1 MANILIVEDDKDL
14 NFAYR
19 LILEREKHT
28 VESAFN
34 GEEALQKL
42 QNFQADIILLDLLM
56 PIKSGVEFLQN
67 YDIINDHPEV
77 KILVFTNIDNA
88 PEINEALRLGADKC
102 IIKAWT
108 SPQGLVKLIENMLHP
123 AETDNEDMDS
133 PADES
138 ATDSNQD
145 KKDQAAG
152 SKSGTPT

>member
-42 QNFQADIILLDLLM
+42 KDFEADIILLDLLM
-56 PIKSGVEFLQN
+56 PIKSGVEFLES
-67 YDIINDHPEV
+67 YDLTNTHPDV

-108 SPQGLVKLIENMLHP
+108 SPQGLVKLIDTMLQP
-123 AETDNEDMDS
+123 SEDE
-133 PADES
+133 PNNPKKGKKRPS
-138 ATDSNQD
+138 A
-145 KKDQAAG
+145 A
-152 SKSGTPT
+152 

>member
-19 LILEREKHT
+19 LILERESHA

-34 GEEALQKL
+34 GDEALEKL
-42 QNFQADIILLDLLM
+42 EKFEAQIILLDLLM

-67 YDIINDHPEV
+67 YDIIHEHPDV

-108 SPQGLVKLIENMLHP
+108 SPQGLVKLIDNMLEQSE
-123 AETDNEDMDS
+123 AERAGDS
-133 PADES
+133 AKQKEAAARGAD
-138 ATDSNQD
+138 
-145 KKDQAAG
+145 KDA
-152 SKSGTPT
+152 

>member
-1 MANILIVEDDKDL
+1 MANILVVEDDKDL

-19 LILEREKHT
+19 LILERENHT

-34 GEEALQKL
+34 GEEALQKI
-42 QNFQADIILLDLLM
+42 QDFKADIILLDLLM

-67 YDIINDHPEV
+67 YDTINKHTKV

-108 SPQGLVKLIENMLHP
+108 SPQGLVKLIENMLEP
-123 AETDNEDMDS
+123 TGEQST
-133 PADES
+133 S
-138 ATDSNQD
+138 AGG
-145 KKDQAAG
+145 AA
-152 SKSGTPT
+152 KS

>member
-19 LILEREKHT
+19 LILERENHT

-42 QNFQADIILLDLLM
+42 QAFEADIILLDLLM
-56 PIKSGVEFLQN
+56 PIKSGVEFLQS
-67 YDIINDHPEV
+67 YDIINEHPHV

-108 SPQGLVKLIENMLHP
+108 SPQGLVKLIDNMLEP
-123 AETDNEDMDS
+123 TEEQKNT
-133 PADES
+133 
-138 ATDSNQD
+138 T
-145 KKDQAAG
+145 G
-152 SKSGTPT
+152 SHSKG

>member
-28 VESAFN
+28 VASAFN

-42 QNFQADIILLDLLM
+42 QDFQADIILLDLLM

-108 SPQGLVKLIENMLHP
+108 SPQGLVKLINNMLQP
-123 AETDNEDMDS
+123 VEENDEEES
-133 PADES
+133 PAGEGQQDES
-138 ATDSNQD
+138 
-145 KKDQAAG
+145 DQTTA
-152 SKSGTPT
+152 SKPRSTT

>member
-28 VESAFN
+28 VQSAFN
-34 GEEALQKL
+34 GDEALDKL
-42 QNFQADIILLDLLM
+42 KDFNADIILLDLLM
-56 PIKSGVEFLQN
+56 PIKSGVEFLQR

-108 SPQGLVKLIENMLHP
+108 SPQGLVKLIDNMLQP
-123 AETDNEDMDS
+123 AAQDEDAQEEPS
-133 PADES
+133 GEAI
-138 ATDSNQD
+138 ATKEDAQ
-145 KKDQAAG
+145 
-152 SKSGTPT
+152 